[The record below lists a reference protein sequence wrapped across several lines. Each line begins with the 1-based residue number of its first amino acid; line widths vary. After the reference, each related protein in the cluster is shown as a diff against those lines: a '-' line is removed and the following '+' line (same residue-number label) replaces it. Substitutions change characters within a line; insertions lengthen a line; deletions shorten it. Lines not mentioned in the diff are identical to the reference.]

1 MVVEPRKI
9 KDEKRI
15 AVYEYYCR
23 LYIYYSERLDKKV
36 WEMIATASALPVI
49 KTVFGVSVDVFLIGY
64 LAIGVWYVLSAYDIA
79 KRLEECDKVISDFH
93 EVFSEGNDPLIAME
107 KKEFIL
113 RISLGLIW
121 WLILL
126 AYILV
131 R

>member
-49 KTVFGVSVDVFLIGY
+49 KTVFGVSVDVFLI
-64 LAIGVWYVLSAYDIA
+64 A